1 MDKKR
6 PSSLDKKLFLKIH
19 RKKAT
24 SFLMASFLNLR
35 NPCIVDDAHATCSYK
50 VTGFFSK
57 PNTSYKDLFGILSFL
72 SIWCRYRKDFIPI
85 LKDLKNTQEHRF

>member
-19 RKKAT
+19 QKKAT

-35 NPCIVDDAHATCSYK
+35 NPCTIDSKLHDLGKDDHTDY
-50 VTGFFSK
+50 
-57 PNTSYKDLFGILSFL
+57 TSFV
-72 SIWCRYRKDFIPI
+72 
-85 LKDLKNTQEHRF
+85 NENNEV